1 MSGIFV
7 LSAVFFFLVEGFC
20 SEEDKQPYPPLSL
33 QRESPKG
40 KVKTDV
46 FIHSHVEA
54 FGLLLLT
61 LVHWV
66 FVLIYIYLYI
76 FNQISR
82 NCTLREE
89 YRDIWLQKREKKN
102 KHKINQNSIMGCP
115 LLRNV
120 FAALILVL
128 LSKGKFLM
136 SYFIDVLTVL
146 CCCASTHASFIF

>member
-7 LSAVFFFLVEGFC
+7 LSAVIFFLVERFC

-46 FIHSHVEA
+46 FIHSHVESDFPQLHPKGGIPRHLA
-54 FGLLLLT
+54 AKKG
-61 LVHWV
+61 
-66 FVLIYIYLYI
+66 
-76 FNQISR
+76 
-82 NCTLREE
+82 
-89 YRDIWLQKREKKN
+89 KKN

-136 SYFIDVLTVL
+136 SYFSDVLTVL